1 MFILQIIQEYVKLLQ
16 HKIQM
21 EKILC
26 EADHVRKV
34 DIYGYF
40 KIFLEDNPAIPQSV
54 YFSDE
59 VRFYLNGC
67 VKKQNM
73 CTYAELRGTK

>member
-34 DIYGYF
+34 DVYGYF

-54 YFSDE
+54 CFSDE
-59 VRFYLNGC
+59 VHFHLNGC
-67 VKKQNM
+67 VNNQNM
-73 CTYAELRGTK
+73 CACAELRDTK